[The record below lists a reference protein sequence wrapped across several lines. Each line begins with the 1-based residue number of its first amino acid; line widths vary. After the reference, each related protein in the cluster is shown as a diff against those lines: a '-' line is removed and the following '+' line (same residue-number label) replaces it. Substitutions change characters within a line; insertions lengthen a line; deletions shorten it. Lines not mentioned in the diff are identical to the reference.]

1 MQALS
6 VNEFAPDVGFSAKL
20 SPSYCENLP
29 KARVSA
35 DSDHSVDRHD
45 ATAQPRRRV
54 CAEAMRVQKPIN
66 VRRGDPRE
74 AGATALLQESHRLM
88 ESLFPPE
95 DNHYLSLDALCLPD
109 VDFFVAEAEGQC
121 LGTIALAQKD
131 DYAEVKSMFVAPAA
145 RGQGVARILLAHL
158 EVVARAKGVDILRL
172 ETGTLLTAAT
182 ALYAAQGFA
191 PRGPFGEY
199 EANHTS
205 VFMEKSL
212 G

>member
-1 MQALS
+1 
-6 VNEFAPDVGFSAKL
+6 
-20 SPSYCENLP
+20 
-29 KARVSA
+29 
-35 DSDHSVDRHD
+35 
-45 ATAQPRRRV
+45 
-54 CAEAMRVQKPIN
+54 MRVQKPIA

-74 AGATALLQESHRLM
+74 TGATALLQESHSLM

-109 VDFFVAEAEGQC
+109 VDFFVAEADGQC
-121 LGTIALAQKD
+121 LGTIALAHKD

-158 EVVARAKGVDILRL
+158 EKAARSKGVGLLRL
-172 ETGTLLTAAT
+172 ETGSLLTAAI
-182 ALYAAQGFA
+182 ALYTAQGFQ

-199 EANHTS
+199 VVNDTS
-205 VFMEKSL
+205 VFLEKSL